1 MEIGHKCVFCSKP
14 NDEATHID
22 MTVNSLYV
30 NADCI
35 VEFSYLLRD
44 LLNAKVT
51 TNKLRLFIS

>member
-1 MEIGHKCVFCSKP
+1 MEIGRKCVFCSKP

-44 LLNAKVT
+44 LLDAKVV
-51 TNKLRLFIS
+51 